1 VQAFPNAARALRD
14 VGLRISLAMHLEV
27 LIGAIA
33 KKFRTTR
40 SEVGEPS
47 DVLLGRQR
55 GSLMEVNR
63 GHVLLLVDSFLMP
76 LAAT

>member
-1 VQAFPNAARALRD
+1 MTP
-14 VGLRISLAMHLEV
+14 AMHLEV

-33 KKFRTTR
+33 KKFRTSW
-40 SEVGEPS
+40 SEIGEPL
-47 DVLLGRQR
+47 DVLLGRQCA
-55 GSLMEVNR
+55 SLMEVNC

>member
-1 VQAFPNAARALRD
+1 
-14 VGLRISLAMHLEV
+14 MHLEV
-27 LIGAIA
+27 LVGTIA
-33 KKFRTTR
+33 KELRASR
-40 SEVGEPS
+40 SEIGEPF